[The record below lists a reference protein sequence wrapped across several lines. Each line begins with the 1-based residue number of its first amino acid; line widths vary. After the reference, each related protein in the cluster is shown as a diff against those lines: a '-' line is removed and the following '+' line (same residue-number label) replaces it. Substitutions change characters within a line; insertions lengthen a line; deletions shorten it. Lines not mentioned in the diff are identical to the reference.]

1 MQLQEPYKVLET
13 RQPREIVDP
22 PQIGNIGNVG
32 KSTPNLLDQI
42 TTNIRRL
49 SIKQKIGYGYAL
61 TISIALLGTGLGLVV
76 GDRYQDKAKQQLV
89 HAYEQQRILTHLQY
103 EVVTARSHQQGLISG
118 ADQSL
123 WSESKSRNFLTQ
135 SHKVKPLLNHLQGLV
150 TTHENSLVTVDETQM
165 QKLWEAQEIAEKY
178 SQELIQLQTSNSHP
192 FSDLVTRL
200 NDSEKEQV
208 LAKIS
213 EVEVALET
221 LYQELD
227 QTLNATLAQENL
239 AKETFTKAESLRW
252 KITVLSMILS
262 VAIAAMLASYTSQAI
277 ARPIEWV
284 TQVAL
289 RTTEQSNYRL
299 RAPILT
305 EDEAGLLATSLNQL
319 ISRVEEQLQE
329 IQQAQTQLIQ
339 TEKMSSLGQLVAGI
353 AHEINNP
360 INFITGN
367 IEHSNHYI
375 QDILEIVN
383 LYQKE
388 HPNPSPEL
396 QELIED
402 VDLEFVIADLTK
414 MLSSMSIG
422 SERIRQIVLSLR
434 NFSRLDE
441 SEKKRVDIHE
451 GIDSTLLLC
460 NHRLQPHIEVI
471 TRYDELDPIECYP
484 AQLNQVFMH
493 LISNAIDALESQP
506 QQESKTRQSRHQIII
521 QTQKI
526 NEKTI
531 QVKIADN
538 GPGIDEAIR
547 RKIFDPFYTTKPP
560 GKGTGLGLSIVYRV
574 VEKHGGKIEVS
585 SEPGKGAEFRLTLP
599 IQPLDQPLSIQHTRP
614 SVPVL
619 NAI

>member
-1 MQLQEPYKVLET
+1 MQLQEPYEVLET
-13 RQPREIVDP
+13 RQPRAIVDP
-22 PQIGNIGNVG
+22 PQIRKVG
-32 KSTPNLLDQI
+32 KSAPNLLDQLK
-42 TTNIRRL
+42 TKIRRL

-76 GDRYQDKAKQQLV
+76 GDRYHNKAKQQLV
-89 HAYEQQRILTHLQY
+89 HAYEQQRVLTHLQY
-103 EVVTARSHQQGLISG
+103 EVVTARSQQQGLVSG
-118 ADQSL
+118 TDQSL
-123 WSESKSRNFLTQ
+123 WSQSKSRNFMTQ
-135 SHKVKPLLNHLQGLV
+135 SQKVKTLLTHLQKLV
-150 TTHENSLVTVDETQM
+150 RTNEKSLVTVDESQM
-165 QKLWEAQEIAEKY
+165 QKLWEIQQVAEKSY
-178 SQELIQLQTSNSHP
+178 QDLIQLQSSQSLT
-192 FSDLVTRL
+192 FSDLLIRL
-200 NDSEKEQV
+200 NDSEKEKV
-208 LAKIS
+208 LAQIS
-213 EVEVALET
+213 QVELALEA
-221 LYQELD
+221 LYQALD
-227 QTLNATLAQENL
+227 QTLDAAQAQETA

-252 KITVLSMILS
+252 QIAVLSMILS
-262 VAIAAMLASYTSQAI
+262 VAIAAMLASYTSRAI

-299 RAPILT
+299 RVPILT

-319 ISRVEEQLQE
+319 ISRVEQQLQE

-375 QDILEIVN
+375 QDILEIVK

-402 VDLEFVIADLTK
+402 VDLEFVISDLTK

-471 TRYDELDPIECYP
+471 TRYDDLAPIECYP

-493 LISNAIDALESQP
+493 LISNAIDALESEAEKETKAIQSP
-506 QQESKTRQSRHQIII
+506 RQILI
-521 QTQKI
+521 QTQKL
-526 NEKTI
+526 NERTI
-531 QVKIADN
+531 QIKIVDN
-538 GPGIDEAIR
+538 GPGIDSSIHS
-547 RKIFDPFYTTKPP
+547 KIFDPFYTTKPP

-585 SEPGKGAEFRLTLP
+585 SQPGRGAEFRITLP
-599 IQPLDQPLSIQHTRP
+599 IEPVVHPLSIQHTRP
-614 SVPVL
+614 SVPIL

>member
-13 RQPREIVDP
+13 RQPRGIVDP
-22 PQIGNIGNVG
+22 SQIGNVG
-32 KSTPNLLDQI
+32 NSSPNLLDQLK
-42 TTNIRRL
+42 TNIRRL
-49 SIKQKIGYGYAL
+49 SIKQKIGYGYGL

-76 GDRYQDKAKQQLV
+76 GDRYHNKAKQQLV
-89 HAYEQQRILTHLQY
+89 HAYEQQRILTRLQY
-103 EVVTARSHQQGLISG
+103 EVVTARSHQQGLVSS

-123 WSESKSRNFLTQ
+123 WSESKSRSFLTQ
-135 SHKVKPLLNHLQGLV
+135 NQKVENLLNDLQEV
-150 TTHENSLVTVDETQM
+150 VKTNEKSLVTVDESQM
-165 QKLWEAQEIAEKY
+165 QKLWEIQEVAEKS
-178 SQELIQLQTSNSHP
+178 SQDLLQLQTLNP
-192 FSDLVTRL
+192 NLGSDLVTRL
-200 NDSEKEQV
+200 TDSERERV
-208 LAKIS
+208 LAQIS
-213 EVEVALET
+213 QVEFALET

-227 QTLNATLAQENL
+227 QTLDAAQAQENA

-252 KITVLSMILS
+252 KIAVFSMILS
-262 VAIAAMLASYTSQAI
+262 VAIAAMLASYTSRAI

-375 QDILEIVN
+375 QDILEIVK

-414 MLSSMSIG
+414 MLSSMSMG

-460 NHRLQPHIEVI
+460 NHRLHPNIEVI
-471 TRYDELDPIECYP
+471 TRYDELQPIECYP

-493 LISNAIDALESQP
+493 LISNAIDALESKP
-506 QQESKTRQSRHQIII
+506 NKESNPLQSHRQIVI
-521 QTQKI
+521 QTQKL
-526 NEKTI
+526 NERTI
-531 QVKIADN
+531 QVKISDN
-538 GPGIDEAIR
+538 GLGMDEAIR
-547 RKIFDPFYTTKPP
+547 SKIFDPFYTTKPP

-585 SEPGKGAEFRLTLP
+585 SQPGRGTEFRITLP
-599 IQPLDQPLSIQHTRP
+599 IEPLAHPLSIQHTRP
-614 SVPVL
+614 SVPIL

>member
-1 MQLQEPYKVLET
+1 MQLQEPYEVLET
-13 RQPREIVDP
+13 RQQRAIVDP
-22 PQIGNIGNVG
+22 LQIRSAG
-32 KSTPNLLDQI
+32 KSSPNLLDQLK
-42 TTNIRRL
+42 TNIRRL

-76 GDRYQDKAKQQLV
+76 GDRYHDQAKQQLV
-89 HAYEQQRILTHLQY
+89 HAYEQQRLLTHLQY
-103 EVVTARSHQQGLISG
+103 EVVTARSHQQGLASK
-118 ADQSL
+118 ATQSL
-123 WSESKSRNFLTQ
+123 WNESTNRLFISQIQEVKNLLTQ
-135 SHKVKPLLNHLQGLV
+135 LQALVNTPEGRLV
-150 TTHENSLVTVDETQM
+150 TIDDFRLKNLSEIQET
-165 QKLWEAQEIAEKY
+165 AEQS
-178 SQELIQLQTSNSHP
+178 SQDLIQLPLSKSPMVSGGFTY
-192 FSDLVTRL
+192 L
-200 NDSEKEQV
+200 NEAERERV
-208 LAKIS
+208 LAQIFQ
-213 EVEVALET
+213 VEGALEA

-227 QTLNATLAQENL
+227 QTLNAAHTQENL
-239 AKETFTKAESLRW
+239 AKETFNKAESLRW
-252 KITVLSMILS
+252 KIAALSMVLS
-262 VAIAAMLASYTSQAI
+262 VAIAAMLASYTSRAI

-388 HPNPSPEL
+388 HTNPSPEL

-402 VDLEFVIADLTK
+402 VDLEFVIADLSK
-414 MLSSMSIG
+414 MLSSMSMG

-441 SEKKRVDIHE
+441 SEKKRVNIHE

-460 NHRLQPHIEVI
+460 NHRLHPHVEVI
-471 TRYDELDPIECYP
+471 TRYEELEPIECYP

-506 QQESKTRQSRHQIII
+506 QKESQPGKPPHQIII
-521 QTQKI
+521 QTHQL
-526 NEKTI
+526 NDRSI
-531 QVKIADN
+531 QIKIADN

-547 RKIFDPFYTTKPP
+547 SKIFDPFYTTKPP

-574 VEKHGGKIEVS
+574 VEKHGGQIEVG
-585 SEPGKGAEFRLTLP
+585 SEPGRGAEFIITLP
-599 IQPLDQPLSIQHTRP
+599 IKPLVHPLSIQHSQP
-614 SVPVL
+614 SVPIL

>member
-1 MQLQEPYKVLET
+1 M
-13 RQPREIVDP
+13 
-22 PQIGNIGNVG
+22 
-32 KSTPNLLDQI
+32 
-42 TTNIRRL
+42 
-49 SIKQKIGYGYAL
+49 
-61 TISIALLGTGLGLVV
+61 
-76 GDRYQDKAKQQLV
+76 
-89 HAYEQQRILTHLQY
+89 
-103 EVVTARSHQQGLISG
+103 
-118 ADQSL
+118 
-123 WSESKSRNFLTQ
+123 
-135 SHKVKPLLNHLQGLV
+135 
-150 TTHENSLVTVDETQM
+150 
-165 QKLWEAQEIAEKY
+165 
-178 SQELIQLQTSNSHP
+178 IQLQTSNSP
-192 FSDLVTRL
+192 EVSDLFTRL
-200 NDSEKEQV
+200 NDSETERV
-208 LAKIS
+208 LAQIS
-213 EVEVALET
+213 EVEVALES

-227 QTLNATLAQENL
+227 QTLNASQAQENA
-239 AKETFTKAESLRW
+239 AKETFNKAEYLRW
-252 KITVLSMILS
+252 KITVFSMMLS
-262 VAIAAMLASYTSQAI
+262 VAIAAMLASYTSRAI

-289 RTTEQSNYRL
+289 RTTEQSNYKL

-319 ISRVEEQLQE
+319 ISRVEEQLHE

-375 QDILEIVN
+375 QDILEVVK

-402 VDLEFVIADLTK
+402 VDLEFVITDLTK

-460 NHRLQPHIEVI
+460 NHRLYPHIEVI
-471 TRYDELDPIECYP
+471 TRYEELDPIECYP

-493 LISNAIDALESQP
+493 LMNNAIDALESQP
-506 QQESKTRQSRHQIII
+506 QKESKALQSPHKIII

-526 NEKTI
+526 NERTI
-531 QVKIADN
+531 QIKIADN
-538 GPGIDEAIR
+538 GPGIEEAIR
-547 RKIFDPFYTTKPP
+547 SKIFDPFYTTKPP
-560 GKGTGLGLSIVYRV
+560 GKGTGLGLSIADGV

-585 SEPGKGAEFRLTLP
+585 SEPGKGSEFIITLP
-599 IQPLDQPLSIQHTRP
+599 IEPLAQPLSIQHTRP
-614 SVPVL
+614 SVAIL

>member
-13 RQPREIVDP
+13 RQQREIVDP
-22 PQIGNIGNVG
+22 AQIGNPG
-32 KSTPNLLDQI
+32 KSSPNLLEQFQ
-42 TTNIRRL
+42 TNIRRL

-76 GDRYQDKAKQQLV
+76 GDRYHDQAKQQLV

-103 EVVTARSHQQGLISG
+103 EVVTARSHQQSLVSG
-118 ADQSL
+118 ANQAL
-123 WSESKSRNFLTQ
+123 WNESKSRNFLTQ
-135 SHKVKPLLNHLQGLV
+135 TQKVKTLLTHLQGLV
-150 TTHENSLVTVDETQM
+150 NTPENSLVTIDEFKL
-165 QKLWEAQEIAEKY
+165 QKLWEFHQTAETY
-178 SQELIQLQTSNSHP
+178 SQELIQLQTSNSP
-192 FSDLVTRL
+192 EVSDLFTRL
-200 NDSEKEQV
+200 NDSETERV
-208 LAKIS
+208 LAQIS
-213 EVEVALET
+213 EVEVALES

-227 QTLNATLAQENL
+227 QTLKAAQTQENA
-239 AKETFTKAESLRW
+239 AKETFNKAEYLRW
-252 KITVLSMILS
+252 KITVFSMMLS
-262 VAIAAMLASYTSQAI
+262 VAIAAMLASYTSRAI

-289 RTTEQSNYRL
+289 RTTEQSNYKL

-396 QELIED
+396 QEIIED
-402 VDLEFVIADLTK
+402 VDLEFVITDLTK

-460 NHRLQPHIEVI
+460 NHRLYPHIEVI
-471 TRYDELDPIECYP
+471 TRYEELDPIECYP

-493 LISNAIDALESQP
+493 LMNNAIDALETQAP
-506 QQESKTRQSRHQIII
+506 KESKALQSPHKIII

-526 NEKTI
+526 NERTI
-531 QVKIADN
+531 QIKIADN
-538 GPGIDEAIR
+538 GPGIEEAIR
-547 RKIFDPFYTTKPP
+547 SKIFDPFYTTKPP
-560 GKGTGLGLSIVYRV
+560 GKGTGLGLSIAYGV

-585 SEPGKGAEFRLTLP
+585 SEPGKGTEFIITLP
-599 IQPLDQPLSIQHTRP
+599 IEPLAQPLSIQHTRP
-614 SVPVL
+614 SVAIL

>member
-1 MQLQEPYKVLET
+1 MQLQESYEVLET
-13 RQPREIVDP
+13 RQQREIVDP
-22 PQIGNIGNVG
+22 AQIGNPG
-32 KSTPNLLDQI
+32 KSSPNLLEQLK
-42 TTNIRRL
+42 TNIRRL
-49 SIKQKIGYGYAL
+49 SIKQKIGYGYGL

-76 GDRYQDKAKQQLV
+76 GDRYHHKAKQQLV

-118 ADQSL
+118 VDQSL
-123 WSESKSRNFLTQ
+123 WNESKSRQFMAQ
-135 SHKVKPLLNHLQGLV
+135 SQKIKTLLIQLQGLV
-150 TTHENSLVTVDETQM
+150 KINEKSLVTVDDSQL
-165 QKLWEAQEIAEKY
+165 QKLWEIQQVAEEY
-178 SQELIQLQTSNSHP
+178 SQELIQQTSNSP
-192 FSDLVTRL
+192 IFSDVFTSL
-200 NDSEKEQV
+200 NNSERGIILAQV
-208 LAKIS
+208 AQ
-213 EVEVALET
+213 VEVAFEA

-227 QTLNATLAQENL
+227 QTLKAAQAQENA
-239 AKETFTKAESLRW
+239 AKETFNKAESLRW
-252 KITVLSMILS
+252 KITVLSMMLS
-262 VAIAAMLASYTSQAI
+262 VAIAAMLASYTSRAI

-289 RTTEQSNYRL
+289 RTTEQSNYKL

-396 QELIED
+396 QEIIED
-402 VDLEFVIADLTK
+402 VDLEFVITDLTK

-460 NHRLQPHIEVI
+460 NHRLYPHIEVI
-471 TRYDELDPIECYP
+471 TRYEELDPIECYP

-493 LISNAIDALESQP
+493 LMNNAIDALESQP
-506 QQESKTRQSRHQIII
+506 QKESKALQSPHKIII

-526 NEKTI
+526 NERTI
-531 QVKIADN
+531 QIKIADN
-538 GPGIDEAIR
+538 GPGIEEAIR
-547 RKIFDPFYTTKPP
+547 SKIFDPFYTTKPP
-560 GKGTGLGLSIVYRV
+560 GKGTGLGLSIAYGV

-585 SEPGKGAEFRLTLP
+585 SEPGKGSEFIITLP
-599 IQPLDQPLSIQHTRP
+599 IEPLAQPLSIQHTRP
-614 SVPVL
+614 SVAIL

>member
-1 MQLQEPYKVLET
+1 MQLQQPYEVLET
-13 RQPREIVDP
+13 RQQRAIVDP
-22 PQIGNIGNVG
+22 LQIRPVE
-32 KSTPNLLDQI
+32 KSAPNLLEQLK
-42 TTNIRRL
+42 TKIRRL

-76 GDRYQDKAKQQLV
+76 GDRYQNKAKQQLV

-103 EVVTARSHQQGLISG
+103 EVVTARSYQQGLVAST
-118 ADQSL
+118 DQSL
-123 WSESKSRNFLTQ
+123 WSESKSRNFLAQTQ
-135 SHKVKPLLNHLQGLV
+135 KIKTLLSYLQGLV
-150 TTHENSLVTVDETQM
+150 NTQENSLVTLNESQL
-165 QKLWEAQEIAEKY
+165 QKLWKIQQIAEKS
-178 SQELIQLQTSNSHP
+178 SQDLIQLQTSSSP
-192 FSDLVTRL
+192 EFADLSIRL
-200 NDSEKEQV
+200 NDSERKKV
-208 LAKIS
+208 LAQIS
-213 EVEVALET
+213 QVEAALEA

-227 QTLNATLAQENL
+227 PTLISANSQEK
-239 AKETFTKAESLRW
+239 AAEETFNQAESLRW
-252 KITVLSMILS
+252 KITIFSMILS
-262 VAIAAMLASYTSQAI
+262 VAIAAMLAYYTSRAI

-299 RAPILT
+299 RVPILT

-375 QDILEIVN
+375 QDILKIVK

-388 HPNPSPEL
+388 HTNPSSEL

-402 VDLEFVIADLTK
+402 VDLEFVITDLTK

-441 SEKKRVDIHE
+441 AEKKRVDIHE

-460 NHRLQPHIEVI
+460 NHRLYPHIEVI
-471 TRYDELDPIECYP
+471 TRYEELDPIECYP

-506 QQESKTRQSRHQIII
+506 QKASKTSQSPHQIII
-521 QTQKI
+521 QTQKL
-526 NEKTI
+526 NERTI

-538 GPGIDEAIR
+538 GPGIDEAIYN
-547 RKIFDPFYTTKPP
+547 KIFDPFYTTKAP
-560 GKGTGLGLSIVYRV
+560 GKGTGLGLSIAYGV

-585 SEPGKGAEFRLTLP
+585 SEPGKGAEFMITLP
-599 IQPLDQPLSIQHTRP
+599 IEPLADTLSIQHIRP
-614 SVPVL
+614 SVPIL

>member
-13 RQPREIVDP
+13 RKQRGIVDP
-22 PQIGNIGNVG
+22 PQIGNVGNVG
-32 KSTPNLLDQI
+32 KSSANLLKQLK
-42 TTNIRRL
+42 TNIRRL

-76 GDRYQDKAKQQLV
+76 GDRYHDKAKQQLV

-118 ADQSL
+118 ADQAL
-123 WSESKSRNFLTQ
+123 WSESKSRSFLDQ
-135 SHKVKPLLNHLQGLV
+135 NQKVKTLLTHLQGLV
-150 TTHENSLVTVDETQM
+150 NANEKSLVTVEESQL
-165 QKLWEAQEIAEKY
+165 QKLWEIQQVAEKS
-178 SQELIQLQTSNSHP
+178 SQDLIEIQTSNSHP

-200 NDSEKEQV
+200 NDAQKERV

-213 EVEVALET
+213 EVELALEA

-227 QTLNATLAQENL
+227 QTLNAAQAQENV

-252 KITVLSMILS
+252 KIAVLSMILS
-262 VAIAAMLASYTSQAI
+262 VAIAAMLASYTSRAI

-375 QDILEIVN
+375 QDLLEIVK

-402 VDLEFVIADLTK
+402 VDLEFVIADLNK

-493 LISNAIDALESQP
+493 LISNAIDALESKQDK
-506 QQESKTRQSRHQIII
+506 ESNALQSPPKIMI
-521 QTQKI
+521 QTQKL
-526 NEKTI
+526 NERTI
-531 QVKIADN
+531 QIKITDN
-538 GPGIDEAIR
+538 GPGIDETTR
-547 RKIFDPFYTTKPP
+547 SKIFDPFYTTKPP
-560 GKGTGLGLSIVYRV
+560 GKGTGLGLSIAYRV

-585 SEPGKGAEFRLTLP
+585 SQPGRGAEFIITLP
-599 IQPLDQPLSIQHTRP
+599 IEPLAYPLSIQHTRP
-614 SVPVL
+614 SVPIL

>member
-1 MQLQEPYKVLET
+1 
-13 RQPREIVDP
+13 
-22 PQIGNIGNVG
+22 
-32 KSTPNLLDQI
+32 
-42 TTNIRRL
+42 
-49 SIKQKIGYGYAL
+49 
-61 TISIALLGTGLGLVV
+61 
-76 GDRYQDKAKQQLV
+76 
-89 HAYEQQRILTHLQY
+89 
-103 EVVTARSHQQGLISG
+103 
-118 ADQSL
+118 
-123 WSESKSRNFLTQ
+123 
-135 SHKVKPLLNHLQGLV
+135 
-150 TTHENSLVTVDETQM
+150 
-165 QKLWEAQEIAEKY
+165 
-178 SQELIQLQTSNSHP
+178 
-192 FSDLVTRL
+192 
-200 NDSEKEQV
+200 
-208 LAKIS
+208 
-213 EVEVALET
+213 
-221 LYQELD
+221 
-227 QTLNATLAQENL
+227 
-239 AKETFTKAESLRW
+239 
-252 KITVLSMILS
+252 MILS

>member
-13 RQPREIVDP
+13 RKPREIVDP
-22 PQIGNIGNVG
+22 PQMGNVG
-32 KSTPNLLDQI
+32 KSTPNLLDQLK
-42 TTNIRRL
+42 TNIRRL

-76 GDRYQDKAKQQLV
+76 GDRYHDKAKQQLV

-103 EVVTARSHQQGLISG
+103 EVVTARSHQQGLVSG
-118 ADQSL
+118 AVQSL
-123 WSESKSRNFLTQ
+123 WNESQSRSFLNQ
-135 SHKVKPLLNHLQGLV
+135 NQKVKTLLTHLQGLV
-150 TTHENSLVTVDETQM
+150 KTKENSLVTIDDSQL
-165 QKLWEAQEIAEKY
+165 QKLWEIQQVAEKS
-178 SQELIQLQTSNSHP
+178 SQDLIQLHTSNSHP

-200 NDSEKEQV
+200 TDSERERL
-208 LAKIS
+208 LAKIY
-213 EVEVALET
+213 EVEVALEA
-221 LYQELD
+221 LYHELD
-227 QTLNATLAQENL
+227 QTLNAAQAQENV

-252 KITVLSMILS
+252 KITFLSMILS

-375 QDILEIVN
+375 QDILEVVK

-388 HPNPSPEL
+388 HPNPSQEL

-471 TRYDELDPIECYP
+471 TRYDDLDPIECYP

-493 LISNAIDALESQP
+493 LISNAIDALENKP
-506 QQESKTRQSRHQIII
+506 HKESNALQFPGQILI
-521 QTQKI
+521 QTQKL
-526 NEKTI
+526 NERII
-531 QVKIADN
+531 QIKIADN

-547 RKIFDPFYTTKPP
+547 SKIFDPFYTTKPP

-585 SEPGKGAEFRLTLP
+585 SQPGRGTEFMITLP
-599 IQPLDQPLSIQHTRP
+599 IEPLAQPLSIQHTRP
-614 SVPVL
+614 SVPIS

>member
-22 PQIGNIGNVG
+22 SQIGNVG
-32 KSTPNLLDQI
+32 KSAPNLLDQLK
-42 TTNIRRL
+42 TNIRRL
-49 SIKQKIGYGYAL
+49 SIKQKIGYGYGL

-76 GDRYQDKAKQQLV
+76 GDLYHDKAKQQLV
-89 HAYEQQRILTHLQY
+89 HAYEQQRLLTHLQY
-103 EVVTARSHQQGLISG
+103 EVVTALSHQQGLVSG

-123 WSESKSRNFLTQ
+123 WNESKSRSFLTQ
-135 SHKVKPLLNHLQGLV
+135 NQKVENLLNELQEV
-150 TTHENSLVTVDETQM
+150 VKINEKSLVSVDESQM
-165 QKLWEAQEIAEKY
+165 QKLWEIQEIAEKS
-178 SQELIQLQTSNSHP
+178 SQDLLQLQTLNP
-192 FSDLVTRL
+192 NWGADLVSRL
-200 NDSEKEQV
+200 TDAERERV
-208 LAKIS
+208 LAQIS
-213 EVEVALET
+213 QVELALEA

-227 QTLNATLAQENL
+227 QTLDAAQAQENA

-252 KITVLSMILS
+252 KIAVFSMILS
-262 VAIAAMLASYTSQAI
+262 VAIAAMLASYTSRAI

-375 QDILEIVN
+375 QDILEIVK

-414 MLSSMSIG
+414 MLASMSMG

-460 NHRLQPHIEVI
+460 NHRLHPNIEVI
-471 TRYDELDPIECYP
+471 TRYDELEPIECYP

-493 LISNAIDALESQP
+493 LISNAIDALESKP
-506 QQESKTRQSRHQIII
+506 NKESNPLQSHRQIVI
-521 QTQKI
+521 QTQKL
-526 NEKTI
+526 NERTI
-531 QVKIADN
+531 QVKISDN
-538 GPGIDEAIR
+538 GLGMDEAIR
-547 RKIFDPFYTTKPP
+547 SKIFDPFYTTKPP

-585 SEPGKGAEFRLTLP
+585 SQPGRGTEFRITLP
-599 IQPLDQPLSIQHTRP
+599 IEPLAHPLSIQHTRP
-614 SVPVL
+614 SVPIL

>member
-1 MQLQEPYKVLET
+1 M
-13 RQPREIVDP
+13 DP
-22 PQIGNIGNVG
+22 PQIGNVGNVE
-32 KSTPNLLDQI
+32 KSSPNLLEQLK
-42 TTNIRRL
+42 TKIRRL

-76 GDRYQDKAKQQLV
+76 GDLYHDKAKQQLV

-103 EVVTARSHQQGLISG
+103 EVVTALSHQQGLVSG
-118 ADQSL
+118 GEQSL
-123 WSESKSRNFLTQ
+123 WSESKSRSFLTQ
-135 SHKVKPLLNHLQGLV
+135 NQKKVKTLLTHLQGLV
-150 TTHENSLVTVDETQM
+150 NTHEKNLVILDESQL
-165 QKLWEAQEIAEKY
+165 QNLWRIQQIAEKS
-178 SQELIQLQTSNSHP
+178 SQELIELKVSNSHS
-192 FSDLVTRL
+192 FSDLMTRL
-200 NDSEKEQV
+200 DDSETEKI
-208 LAKIS
+208 LAKSS
-213 EVEVALET
+213 ELEVALEAFYQK
-221 LYQELD
+221 LY
-227 QTLNATLAQENL
+227 QTLNAAQAQENA
-239 AKETFTKAESLRW
+239 AKETFMKAESLRW
-252 KITVLSMILS
+252 KITVLSMMLS
-262 VAIAAMLASYTSQAI
+262 VAIATMLASYTSRAI

-299 RAPILT
+299 RVPILT

-319 ISRVEEQLQE
+319 IGRVEEQLQE

-375 QDILEIVN
+375 QDILEIVK

-396 QELIED
+396 EELIED

-471 TRYDELDPIECYP
+471 TRYDQLDPIECYP

-506 QQESKTRQSRHQIII
+506 QKESKPLQSPQKIII
-521 QTQKI
+521 QTQKL

-531 QVKIADN
+531 QIKIADN
-538 GPGIDEAIR
+538 GPGMDETTHS
-547 RKIFDPFYTTKPP
+547 KIFDPFYTTKPP

-585 SEPGKGAEFRLTLP
+585 SQPGRGAEFMITLP
-599 IQPLDQPLSIQHTRP
+599 IEPLAYPLSIQHTRP
-614 SVPVL
+614 SVPIL

>member
-1 MQLQEPYKVLET
+1 MQLQEPYEVLET
-13 RQPREIVDP
+13 RQQRAILDP
-22 PQIGNIGNVG
+22 PPIGSVG
-32 KSTPNLLDQI
+32 KSAPNFVDKL

-76 GDRYQDKAKQQLV
+76 GDRYHNKAKQQLV

-103 EVVTARSHQQGLISG
+103 EVITARSYQQGLVSG
-118 ADQSL
+118 AEESL
-123 WSESKSRNFLTQ
+123 WNESKSRSFLAQ
-135 SHKVKPLLNHLQGLV
+135 SQKVKRLLTHLQVLV
-150 TTHENSLVTVDETQM
+150 QTNDNSLLTVDESQI
-165 QKLWEAQEIAEKY
+165 QKLWKIQQIAEKS
-178 SQELIQLQTSNSHP
+178 SQDLIQLPTLNPNFVSGS
-192 FSDLVTRL
+192 VTRL
-200 NDSEKEQV
+200 TDSERPSV
-208 LAKIS
+208 LAQIS
-213 EVEVALET
+213 RVEVALEA

-227 QTLNATLAQENL
+227 QTLDAAQAQETA

-252 KITVLSMILS
+252 KIAVLSMILS

-375 QDILEIVN
+375 QDILEIVK

-402 VDLEFVIADLTK
+402 VDLEFVIADLNK
-414 MLSSMSIG
+414 MLSSMSMG

-471 TRYDELDPIECYP
+471 TRYDELEPIECYP

-493 LISNAIDALESQP
+493 LISNAIDALESKQP
-506 QQESKTRQSRHQIII
+506 KDSTALQSPRQILI
-521 QTQKI
+521 QTQKL
-526 NEKTI
+526 NERTI

-538 GPGIDEAIR
+538 GAGMDEAIR
-547 RKIFDPFYTTKPP
+547 SKIFDPFYTTKPP

-585 SEPGKGAEFRLTLP
+585 SQPGRGTEFRITLP
-599 IQPLDQPLSIQHTRP
+599 LEPLAHPLSIPHTRP
-614 SVPVL
+614 SVPIL